1 MRFLHSDFFFGGVPP
16 EVDAETSMSNSF
28 VGCISDVT
36 FNGKIIN
43 FAQLTDAPG
52 AIIGRCT
59 EPSLSGFSVPE
70 FNNTSSFK

>member
-1 MRFLHSDFFFGGVPP
+1 VRFLYSDFFFGGVPS
-16 EVDAETSMSNSF
+16 EVDAETSMSDSF

-43 FAQLTDAPG
+43 FAQLTDAPR

-59 EPSLSGFSVPE
+59 EPSLTGFSIPE
-70 FNNTSSFK
+70 FNNTSSLK